1 MQKFTDFLWDA
12 LQKIEEVFVVN
23 PPEQQQ
29 DAVSNFQ
36 ESQLEHSIGPNS

>member
-1 MQKFTDFLWDA
+1 MQKFADFLWDA

-29 DAVSNFQ
+29 DAVSNF
-36 ESQLEHSIGPNS
+36 